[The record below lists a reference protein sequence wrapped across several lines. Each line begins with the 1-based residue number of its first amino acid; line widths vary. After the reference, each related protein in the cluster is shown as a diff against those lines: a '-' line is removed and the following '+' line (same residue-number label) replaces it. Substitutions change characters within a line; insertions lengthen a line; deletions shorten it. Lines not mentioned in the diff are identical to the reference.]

1 MKNSIHQRPLSP
13 FLVTLVLL
21 AGTVLAGFSAQAQ
34 EPVKIGLLT
43 PLSGTGRAYGADM
56 VKAAELTANQINN
69 AGGILGGRILQ
80 LMVEDSATD
89 ATETTRAAR
98 KLIDD
103 DGVVAI
109 AGLWGSGPTLVV
121 RAIALEKGV
130 AVTTVGAADA
140 ITAGDNHQLVW
151 RFQVAAHDW
160 GKSAAKAILADQHKK
175 VSVLSLRN
183 PFTSAMVQPF
193 IDTIKA
199 AGGEVLNHI
208 EIDPQENPATL
219 TQQIGEIFADNPD
232 AVFIPAYN
240 EQLSAIVKQTR
251 GANKLPS
258 VINRT
263 KRSPSASYARRASSP
278 TL

>member
-1 MKNSIHQRPLSP
+1 
-13 FLVTLVLL
+13 
-21 AGTVLAGFSAQAQ
+21 
-34 EPVKIGLLT
+34 
-43 PLSGTGRAYGADM
+43 
-56 VKAAELTANQINN
+56 
-69 AGGILGGRILQ
+69 
-80 LMVEDSATD
+80 
-89 ATETTRAAR
+89 
-98 KLIDD
+98 
-103 DGVVAI
+103 
-109 AGLWGSGPTLVV
+109 
-121 RAIALEKGV
+121 
-130 AVTTVGAADA
+130 
-140 ITAGDNHQLVW
+140 
-151 RFQVAAHDW
+151 VAAHDW

-251 GANKLPS
+251 GANNNKIYTFS
-258 VINRT
+258 M
-263 KRSPSASYARRASSP
+263 AASSGNTGNSRFIQNVGVQIAEGIHHLQP
-278 TL
+278 SILVERPEYQAFLQNMSGHADNLSPFAALASDQIAILALAMEKAGSSDATVFGKAIAAVANGPGSKTGDVLAALQLIRQGKDIDYTGIAMDISFDNEGSLLSRPFAHFQIRSGKDVEIDLIE